1 MKDTSKEVS
10 DRGTQTAVIGHVSRS
25 ESSPSAAND
34 HRRGWLD
41 PTFVDGIGP
50 PLEQLEQDYRNVADL
65 ENDCMARD
73 VLVLIKEVKTLR
85 WELAK

>member
-1 MKDTSKEVS
+1 
-10 DRGTQTAVIGHVSRS
+10 
-25 ESSPSAAND
+25 
-34 HRRGWLD
+34 
-41 PTFVDGIGP
+41 VDGIGP